1 MTSYSKDPRQ
11 RVSTTAKLDLVTVGF
26 YSPLP
31 PAPTGV
37 ADYAQALLTELR
49 RHGRVEVSP
58 SRCDVALYHLGNNR
72 LHAPIYR
79 RALANPGIVV
89 LHDAVLHHFLLGQL
103 SRESYTDEFT
113 YNYGEWHR
121 GLADELWRGRAASG
135 CDSRY
140 FAYPMLRRVAEGAR
154 AVVVHNPAAARLVLE
169 HAPKARV
176 VELPHLALA
185 PAGPEG
191 TGPGGAPEA
200 EILRYR
206 QRLGVHPTAFL
217 FGVFGYLRESKRL
230 ITALEALAAV
240 RREFPRA
247 ALLVA
252 GRFVSSDLERAA
264 APLLHAPGIFRLP
277 YLSEREFW
285 LAAGA
290 VDACINLRHPAAG
303 ETSGIAIRF
312 LGLGKPVLLTDG
324 EETARLPEDACIRIP
339 AGVAERQSLRQHM
352 ILLTSMS
359 EVARAIG
366 QRGARH
372 IQAHHRVESI
382 SRRYWELICDLCT

>member
-1 MTSYSKDPRQ
+1 
-11 RVSTTAKLDLVTVGF
+11 
-26 YSPLP
+26 
-31 PAPTGV
+31 
-37 ADYAQALLTELR
+37 
-49 RHGRVEVSP
+49 
-58 SRCDVALYHLGNNR
+58 
-72 LHAPIYR
+72 
-79 RALANPGIVV
+79 
-89 LHDAVLHHFLLGQL
+89 
-103 SRESYTDEFT
+103 
-113 YNYGEWHR
+113 
-121 GLADELWRGRAASG
+121 
-135 CDSRY
+135 
-140 FAYPMLRRVAEGAR
+140 
-154 AVVVHNPAAARLVLE
+154 
-169 HAPKARV
+169 
-176 VELPHLALA
+176 
-185 PAGPEG
+185 
-191 TGPGGAPEA
+191 
-200 EILRYR
+200 
-206 QRLGVHPTAFL
+206 
-217 FGVFGYLRESKRL
+217 VFGYLRESKRL
-230 ITALEALAAV
+230 ITVLEALAAV

-264 APLLHAPGIFRLP
+264 APLLAAPGVFRLP

-339 AGVAERQSLRQHM
+339 AGVAERQGLRQHM

-372 IQAHHRVESI
+372 IQAHHRVEDI
-382 SRRYWELICDLCT
+382 SRRYWELICDFCT